1 MDSMGE
7 CLPWLRTIFLNW
19 SLFLRS
25 NLCDTVM
32 AWLYPPPSDRWGSAG
47 PSVRPPGEHSVTHP
61 LAPAC
66 RPLPLICSF
75 CLLTPDSVRAE
86 SLNFFT
92 GLCRT
97 SGSLCTFGRPGRA
110 GRCLRPLCQANFSF
124 RAGPWWCADRGY
136 WQPPRDQEV
145 HRALSPL
152 FCLHGFTEAPGHQLK
167 EWRSGHSCLSACVL
181 SPFSSSSSTHA
192 AYPMSRA
199 DFFPPLPFLL
209 TWFTRWLLIGEEIF
223 SPQRLPFK
231 TKAFLQ
237 IQKSYS
243 RCQKLDL
250 SLCIPAVCP

>member
-110 GRCLRPLCQANFSF
+110 GRCLWPLCQDVLTGDTGSLLGTKRCTGHWALCFAFTDS
-124 RAGPWWCADRGY
+124 RRLLDISSKSGG
-136 WQPPRDQEV
+136 RDTAV
-145 HRALSPL
+145 SLPVSSPL
-152 FCLHGFTEAPGHQLK
+152 SL
-167 EWRSGHSCLSACVL
+167 
-181 SPFSSSSSTHA
+181 
-192 AYPMSRA
+192 
-199 DFFPPLPFLL
+199 PPLQLMPPTLCLVL
-209 TWFTRWLLIGEEIF
+209 TSFHPCLFFWPGSQDGSW
-223 SPQRLPFK
+223 
-231 TKAFLQ
+231 
-237 IQKSYS
+237 
-243 RCQKLDL
+243 
-250 SLCIPAVCP
+250 

>member
-32 AWLYPPPSDRWGSAG
+32 AWLYPPPSDPWGSAG
-47 PSVRPPGEHSVTHP
+47 PSVRPSGEHSVTHP

-124 RAGPWWCADRGY
+124 RAGPCWCADRGY

-145 HRALSPL
+145 HRALNPL
-152 FCLHGFTEAPGHQLK
+152 FCLHGFTEAPGHRLK
-167 EWRSGHSCLSACVL
+167 ERWSGQMSLCLC
-181 SPFSSSSSTHA
+181 
-192 AYPMSRA
+192 
-199 DFFPPLPFLL
+199 PLPFLFL
-209 TWFTRWLLIGEEIF
+209 LFNSCRLPYVTCWLLSTPAF
-223 SPQRLPFK
+223 SSDLVHKMDLDRWRNFLSIK
-231 TKAFLQ
+231 IAFQNESFSADPEVL
-237 IQKSYS
+237 
-243 RCQKLDL
+243 L
-250 SLCIPAVCP
+250 